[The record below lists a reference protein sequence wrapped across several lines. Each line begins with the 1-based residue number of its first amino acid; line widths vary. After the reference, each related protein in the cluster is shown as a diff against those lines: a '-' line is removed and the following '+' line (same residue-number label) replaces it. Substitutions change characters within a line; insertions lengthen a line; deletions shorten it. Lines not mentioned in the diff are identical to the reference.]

1 MPLRAGTMHCWSLLM
16 PLRPDKTFNDRTNR
30 NAAVTRHMD
39 TPHNGWIINYHNCP
53 SWYWLTVVVKN
64 WLMWLWLSKIV
75 DSRLLTIW
83 WQINTNLVPC
93 LIYKLGWYLVNGFA
107 SLNISSQLSLQGQ
120 DVLIT
125 RLLKQKH
132 FNRPPLLWLRQFI
145 LIILKRW
152 HMMVHLA
159 IPALNTISRLV
170 LVLPL
175 LLNYNSARVCMLTDP
190 SKKLDIW
197 SAPGN

>member
-93 LIYKLGWYLVNGFA
+93 LIYKLDGILYMSVCH
-107 SLNISSQLSLQGQ
+107 SSSSFRYMLSLHVNKQRHHVRRGFIAFLLDDIACWQ
-120 DVLIT
+120 AMIT
-125 RLLKQKH
+125 C
-132 FNRPPLLWLRQFI
+132 
-145 LIILKRW
+145 
-152 HMMVHLA
+152 
-159 IPALNTISRLV
+159 T
-170 LVLPL
+170 
-175 LLNYNSARVCMLTDP
+175 
-190 SKKLDIW
+190 
-197 SAPGN
+197 